1 MWITGIVYFKNE
13 DAGADAESVGWDPGI
28 SILMGLLGV
37 SNTHGESP
45 V

>member
-1 MWITGIVYFKNE
+1 MICLKNE
-13 DAGADAESVGWDPGI
+13 DAGADADSVGWHPGI